1 VATAWRIVKR
11 RHARTAFDGEGARL
25 YGGRWTSPGRRA
37 VYSSATIALATLE
50 MLVHLGSVEVLAA
63 YTLFEVSFSDDLVQR
78 LDPKRL
84 PANWKAYPA
93 PDELRALGDTW
104 LDAGHT
110 PILRVPSAI
119 VGVEFNYVLNPDHKQ
134 FRRITI
140 GPARPYRIDRRLG

>member
-37 VYSSATIALATLE
+37 VYTSATVALATLE
-50 MLVHLGSVEVLAA
+50 MLAHLDSTEVLTA
-63 YTLFEVSFSDDLVQR
+63 YALFEISFADDLVER

-84 PANWKAYPA
+84 PAAWEAYPA
-93 PDELRALGDTW
+93 PASLMALGDAW
-104 LDAGHT
+104 LDAGRL

-119 VGVEFNYVLNPDHKQ
+119 VGVEFNFVLNPVHPK
-134 FRRITI
+134 FRRISI
-140 GPARPYRIDRRLG
+140 GPMRPYRVDRRLR